1 MNTPSGDDSA
11 NLAKERLARACR
23 DLDRS
28 TRLRWALVVGEVLLL
43 ALLGLALADYWLILP
58 VALRGV
64 GALGLGVLILLGA
77 MRLVSFFLRPTRLKQ
92 GALKIESQRPDLG
105 CEISTAAEYLTGER
119 KLEHE
124 YEPELAAAL
133 EAKTSKHL
141 ANVPMPAGRLLVRFA
156 LLLGATVLALV
167 ILVFAAP
174 GGLTALERTAVPFK
188 RALYQRQRPAR

>member
-64 GALGLGVLILLGA
+64 GALVTQGPPQPRRA
-77 MRLVSFFLRPTRLKQ
+77 RATLV
-92 GALKIESQRPDLG
+92 A
-105 CEISTAAEYLTGER
+105 
-119 KLEHE
+119 
-124 YEPELAAAL
+124 
-133 EAKTSKHL
+133 
-141 ANVPMPAGRLLVRFA
+141 
-156 LLLGATVLALV
+156 
-167 ILVFAAP
+167 
-174 GGLTALERTAVPFK
+174 
-188 RALYQRQRPAR
+188 